1 MNEKTLDKRSRTVL
15 FSISSNTLLL
25 VVKLL
30 TGIFTGSVSV
40 LSEAVHSATDLVA
53 SVVAFVAVRRSV
65 SPPDESHNYGHG
77 RFENLAGIFE
87 GMILLGIGGWV
98 IFGAVDGIAN
108 GADLELLGLGIGVM
122 ALSAVVNLFVSS
134 WLLRVARETDSRALE
149 AEGYNLRTDVWGAAG
164 VALGLAAALATG
176 WTVLDSII
184 AGLIGLAILWT
195 AFRLIKGS
203 LRVLLDE
210 SLPEG
215 ELAVI
220 ERVIKDEIENEEAV
234 RGFHKL
240 RARKSGPQRHVD
252 FHLQLRARTTLEE
265 AHKISDALEER
276 IGHNLP
282 NTDVLIH
289 LEDDRS
295 LKEQGEDNLR
305 WPGSSR

>member
-1 MNEKTLDKRSRTVL
+1 MDEKILNRRSRTVL
-15 FSISSNTLLL
+15 FSISSNALLL
-25 VVKLL
+25 TVKL
-30 TGIFTGSVSV
+30 TAGVMTGSVSV

-53 SVVAFVAVRRSV
+53 SIVAYMAVRSSA

-87 GMILLGIGGWV
+87 GVILLGVGGWV
-98 IFGAVDGIAN
+98 IFGAVNGIVN
-108 GADLELLGLGIGVM
+108 GAELELLGLGIGVM
-122 ALSAVVNLFVSS
+122 AVSAVVNLFVSS

-164 VALGLAAALATG
+164 VALGLIAALATD
-176 WTVLDSII
+176 WTILDPII
-184 AGLIGLAILWT
+184 AGLIGLVILWT
-195 AFRLIKGS
+195 ALGLISGS
-203 LRVLLDE
+203 TRVLLDE
-210 SLPEG
+210 SLPEE

-220 ERVIKDEIENEEAV
+220 ERVIEDEIENEEAV

-252 FHLQLRARTTLEE
+252 FHLQLRAQTTLGE
-265 AHKISDALEER
+265 AHKISDSLEER
-276 IGHNLP
+276 IGRNLP

-295 LKEQGEDNLR
+295 LKDEGEDRR
-305 WPGSSR
+305 WPGALR

>member
-1 MNEKTLDKRSRTVL
+1 MDEKFLNRRSRTVL
-15 FSISSNTLLL
+15 FSISSNALLL
-25 VVKLL
+25 TVKLAA
-30 TGIFTGSVSV
+30 GVMTGSVSI

-53 SVVAFVAVRRSV
+53 SIVAFMAVRSSA

-87 GMILLGIGGWV
+87 GVILLGVGGWV
-98 IFGAVDGIAN
+98 IFGAVNGIVN
-108 GADLELLGLGIGVM
+108 GAELELLGLGIGVM

-164 VALGLAAALATG
+164 VALGLIAALATD
-176 WTVLDSII
+176 WTILDPII
-184 AGLIGLAILWT
+184 AGLIGLVILWT
-195 AFRLIKGS
+195 ALSLISGS
-203 LRVLLDE
+203 TRVLLDE
-210 SLPEG
+210 SLPEE

-220 ERVIKDEIENEEAV
+220 ERVIEDEIENEEAV

-252 FHLQLRARTTLEE
+252 FHLQLRAQTTLEE
-265 AHKISDALEER
+265 AHKISDSLEQR
-276 IGHNLP
+276 IGRNLS

-295 LKEQGEDNLR
+295 LKDEGDDRR
-305 WPGSSR
+305 WPGALR

>member
-1 MNEKTLDKRSRTVL
+1 MDEKLLNRRSRTVL
-15 FSISSNTLLL
+15 LSISSNALLL
-25 VVKLL
+25 TVKLAA
-30 TGIFTGSVSV
+30 GVMTGSVSI

-53 SVVAFVAVRRSV
+53 SIVAFMAVRSSD

-87 GMILLGIGGWV
+87 GVILLGVGGWV
-98 IFGAVDGIAN
+98 IFGAVNGIVN
-108 GADLELLGLGIGVM
+108 GAELELLVLGIGVM

-164 VALGLAAALATG
+164 VALGLLAALATD
-176 WTVLDSII
+176 WTILDPII
-184 AGLIGLAILWT
+184 AGLIGLVILWT
-195 AFRLIKGS
+195 ALGLISGS
-203 LRVLLDE
+203 TRVLLDE
-210 SLPEG
+210 SLPEE

-220 ERVIKDEIENEEAV
+220 ERVIEDEIENEEAV

-252 FHLQLRARTTLEE
+252 FHLQLRAQTTLEE
-265 AHKISDALEER
+265 AHKISDSLEER
-276 IGHNLP
+276 IGRNLP
-282 NTDVLIH
+282 NTDILIH

-295 LKEQGEDNLR
+295 LKDESEDRR
-305 WPGSSR
+305 WPGALR

>member
-1 MNEKTLDKRSRTVL
+1 MNQKTLDKRSRTVL
-15 FSISSNTLLL
+15 FSISSNALLL

-40 LSEAVHSATDLVA
+40 LSEAVHSATDLAA
-53 SVVAFVAVRRSV
+53 SVVAFVAVRRSA

-108 GADLELLGLGIGVM
+108 GAELELLGLGIGVM

-134 WLLRVARETDSRALE
+134 WLLKVARETDSRALE

-164 VALGLAAALATG
+164 VALGLIAALATD
-176 WTVLDSII
+176 WTVLDPII
-184 AGLIGLAILWT
+184 AGLIGLVILWT
-195 AFRLIKGS
+195 ALRLISGS
-203 LRVLLDE
+203 TRVLLDE
-210 SLPEG
+210 SLPEE

-220 ERVIKDEIENEEAV
+220 ERVIEDEIENEEAV

-252 FHLQLRARTTLEE
+252 FHLQLKAQTTLGE
-265 AHKISDALEER
+265 AHKISDSLEER
-276 IGHNLP
+276 IGRNLP

-295 LKEQGEDNLR
+295 LKDEGEDRR
-305 WPGSSR
+305 WPGALR

>member
-1 MNEKTLDKRSRTVL
+1 MDEKFLNRRSRTVL
-15 FSISSNTLLL
+15 FSISSNALLL
-25 VVKLL
+25 TVKL
-30 TGIFTGSVSV
+30 TAGVMTGSVSI

-53 SVVAFVAVRRSV
+53 SIVAFMAVRSSA

-87 GMILLGIGGWV
+87 GVILLGVGGWV
-98 IFGAVDGIAN
+98 IFGAVNGIVN
-108 GADLELLGLGIGVM
+108 GAELELLGLGIGVM

-164 VALGLAAALATG
+164 VALGLIAALATD
-176 WTVLDSII
+176 WTILDPII
-184 AGLIGLAILWT
+184 AGLIGLVILWT
-195 AFRLIKGS
+195 ALGLISGS
-203 LRVLLDE
+203 TRVLLDE
-210 SLPEG
+210 SLPEE

-220 ERVIKDEIENEEAV
+220 ERVIEDEIENEEAV

-252 FHLQLRARTTLEE
+252 FHLQLRAQTTLGE
-265 AHKISDALEER
+265 AHKISDSLEER
-276 IGHNLP
+276 IGRNLP
-282 NTDVLIH
+282 NADVLIH

-295 LKEQGEDNLR
+295 LKDEGEDRR
-305 WPGSSR
+305 WPGALR

>member
-1 MNEKTLDKRSRTVL
+1 MDEKFLNRRSRTVL
-15 FSISSNTLLL
+15 FSISSNALLL
-25 VVKLL
+25 TVKL
-30 TGIFTGSVSV
+30 TAGVMTGSVSI

-53 SVVAFVAVRRSV
+53 SIVAFMAVRSSA

-87 GMILLGIGGWV
+87 GVILLGVGGWV
-98 IFGAVDGIAN
+98 IFGAINGIVN
-108 GADLELLGLGIGVM
+108 GAELELLGLGIGVM

-164 VALGLAAALATG
+164 VALGLIAALATD
-176 WTVLDSII
+176 WTILDPII
-184 AGLIGLAILWT
+184 AGLIGLVILWT
-195 AFRLIKGS
+195 ALGLISGS
-203 LRVLLDE
+203 TRVLLDE
-210 SLPEG
+210 SLPEE

-220 ERVIKDEIENEEAV
+220 ERVIEDEIENEEAV

-252 FHLQLRARTTLEE
+252 FHLQLRAQTTLGE
-265 AHKISDALEER
+265 AHKISDSLEER
-276 IGHNLP
+276 IGRNLP

-295 LKEQGEDNLR
+295 LKDEGEDRR
-305 WPGSSR
+305 WPGALR